1 MSLADYSRR
10 ANKNYQDKFD
20 NTSVRL
26 PKGTKERIKAITNG
40 GSLNEYMSNAILKQ
54 LEIDEKHQNKDK

>member
-40 GSLNEYMSNAILKQ
+40 GSLNEYMSTAILEQ
-54 LEIDEKHQNKDK
+54 LERDEKHQNKEK